1 MINFPASSNMTDF
14 EIVEIDNEHRRKIKA
29 RKRAV
34 EFRANQERERQ
45 INQRYGKV
53 WKELL
58 MRKEEKTPN

>member
-14 EIVEIDNEHRRKIKA
+14 EIVEIDNEHRRKIKT

-45 INQRYGKV
+45 INQRIGM
-53 WKELL
+53 E
-58 MRKEEKTPN
+58 RIADEEREKTPN

>member
-14 EIVEIDNEHRRKIKA
+14 EIVEIDNERSKIKA

-45 INQRYGKV
+45 INQKIDKGQ
-53 WKELL
+53 
-58 MRKEEKTPN
+58 TPN

>member
-14 EIVEIDNEHRRKIKA
+14 EIVEIDNERRRKIKA

-45 INQRYGKV
+45 INQRIGMKRIAD
-53 WKELL
+53 EE
-58 MRKEEKTPN
+58 REKTPN